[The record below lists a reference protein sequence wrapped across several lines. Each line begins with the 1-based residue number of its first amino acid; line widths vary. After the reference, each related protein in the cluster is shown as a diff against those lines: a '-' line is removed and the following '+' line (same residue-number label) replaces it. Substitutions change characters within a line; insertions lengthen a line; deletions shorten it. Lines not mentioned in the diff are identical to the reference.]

1 MLTGK
6 DLELYDYLHNKPK
19 PVILR
24 NHFTEM
30 DEETLNH
37 NKFNKKIKKRFI
49 S

>member
-1 MLTGK
+1 VLTSK

-30 DEETLNH
+30 NEEDVPTYETLAR
-37 NKFNKKIKKRFI
+37 KIGN
-49 S
+49 